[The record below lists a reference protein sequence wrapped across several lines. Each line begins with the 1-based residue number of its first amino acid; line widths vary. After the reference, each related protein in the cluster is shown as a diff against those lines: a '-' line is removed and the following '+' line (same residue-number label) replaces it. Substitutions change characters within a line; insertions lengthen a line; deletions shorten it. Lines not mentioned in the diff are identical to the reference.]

1 MQKRRAGFPRVGDL
15 PMTLVSG
22 DAALVADLSTHLGIT
37 NRVIQHNRGMTAVC
51 RNTKNVSPGMIVL
64 VTEKIR
70 DEIFIGLRK
79 LDRSFFLGGPRSH
92 ALPLHELF
100 EALSVNRQAALTC
113 HY

>member
-1 MQKRRAGFPRVGDL
+1 MQKRGAGFSGVSDL

-22 DAALVADLSTHLGIT
+22 DAALVADLSTHLGVT

-70 DEIFIGLRK
+70 DEILIGFRK
-79 LDRSFFLGGPRSH
+79 LDHTFFLGGPRPR
-92 ALPLHELF
+92 ALLLHEL
-100 EALSVNRQAALTC
+100 
-113 HY
+113 